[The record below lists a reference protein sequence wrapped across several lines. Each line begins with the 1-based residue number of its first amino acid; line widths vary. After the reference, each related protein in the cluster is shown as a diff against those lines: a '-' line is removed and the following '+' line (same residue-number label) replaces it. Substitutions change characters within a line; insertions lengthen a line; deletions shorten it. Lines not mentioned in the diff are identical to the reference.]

1 MRFREMGMVVV
12 LAVLYFSFAI
22 VEPNMLK
29 FGTFTTVL
37 QQVSPV
43 AIAGAWITLVM
54 VAGSLD
60 LSVGGSIALSG
71 VMTASV
77 AASGTPV
84 PIALFVG
91 VLIGG
96 LVGVINSILVVRM
109 KINSVIATLGTLY
122 VAHGI
127 AFLKSNGLPQYTIP
141 QPLITFG
148 NGFSLDVPNPV
159 WVMVVVVLLA
169 WAVQRFTTLGRYS
182 VAIGSNESAARLS
195 GIRVDRI
202 RVILF
207 IAAGL
212 SAGLAGAVL
221 AGQFNGDPNVVN
233 EGWEFSVIVAA
244 VLGGTSLSGGRGT
257 VFGTLIGAS
266 IVGVLAAGLT
276 IVGVNSFW
284 QYVIEG
290 IVLVAAVALDN
301 RLRLL
306 KRRQRPEREMPIPA
320 GKAVAGGV
328 DG

>member
-1 MRFREMGMVVV
+1 
-12 LAVLYFSFAI
+12 
-22 VEPNMLK
+22 
-29 FGTFTTVL
+29 
-37 QQVSPV
+37 
-43 AIAGAWITLVM
+43 
-54 VAGSLD
+54 
-60 LSVGGSIALSG
+60 
-71 VMTASV
+71 
-77 AASGTPV
+77 
-84 PIALFVG
+84 
-91 VLIGG
+91 
-96 LVGVINSILVVRM
+96 
-109 KINSVIATLGTLY
+109 
-122 VAHGI
+122 
-127 AFLKSNGLPQYTIP
+127 
-141 QPLITFG
+141 
-148 NGFSLDVPNPV
+148 
-159 WVMVVVVLLA
+159 MVVVVSLA

-202 RVILF
+202 RVVLF

-306 KRRQRPEREMPIPA
+306 KRRQRIEQEIPVPV
-320 GKAVAGGV
+320 GKAVPGGV
-328 DG
+328 DS